1 MGVDRNYALC
11 VEWAMQDPT
20 PIAKIID
27 SIGASTLQRA
37 FGHEN
42 ASTVS
47 SWKIRGSI
55 PVEYWPKIIEVADEA
70 GKEGIDYAA
79 LVAACAARKN
89 EQMA

>member
-1 MGVDRNYALC
+1 
-11 VEWAMQDPT
+11 MQEPT

-27 SIGASTLQRA
+27 ALGISTLQRA

-55 PVEYWPKIIEVADEA
+55 PVEYWPRIIEVAAEA
-70 GKEGIDYAA
+70 KRDDPSKPDIDYAA
-79 LVAACAARKN
+79 LVTACAARKSTS
-89 EQMA
+89 EETRVA